1 MIAISISI
9 LYEVIYMFESFSNSE
24 ILSGMITPAVLVSA
38 CASLIFSTA
47 NRLGRIFDR
56 VNLLKSEV
64 ELLLEGKRSF
74 HEQRMVYMRHQ
85 LYVQKK
91 RAVLIQRSM
100 AFLYLATSLFIISSL
115 ALAFTL
121 AFAKDLNWIPT
132 VVALSGGI
140 CLFFASALLFY
151 ESRYNLTF
159 INRQIEFTEFLE
171 RGIQEKLK

>member
-1 MIAISISI
+1 
-9 LYEVIYMFESFSNSE
+9 MFESFSNSE
-24 ILSGMITPAVLVSA
+24 ILSGMITPAVFVSA

-64 ELLLEGKRSF
+64 EMILDGKKNFQNERL
-74 HEQRMVYMRHQ
+74 VYMRHQ
-85 LYVQKK
+85 LAVQKK

-115 ALAFTL
+115 TLAFTL
-121 AFAKDLNWIPT
+121 AFAKDQSWLPT
-132 VVALSGGI
+132 LVAIIGGI
-140 CLFFASALLFY
+140 CLFFASALLIY

-159 INRQIEFTEFLE
+159 INRQIEFTEFLQRE
-171 RGIQEKLK
+171 IKQKKN

>member
-1 MIAISISI
+1 
-9 LYEVIYMFESFSNSE
+9 MFDSFSNSE

-64 ELLLEGKRSF
+64 ELLLEGKRGLQK
-74 HEQRMVYMRHQ
+74 ERMVYLRKQ
-85 LYVQKK
+85 LSVQKK

-100 AFLYLATSLFIISSL
+100 AFLYLATSLFVISSL
-115 ALAFTL
+115 SLAITL
-121 AFAKDLNWIPT
+121 AFAKDLSWIPT
-132 VVALSGGI
+132 VVAISGGI
-140 CLFFASALLFY
+140 CLFLASALLFY

-159 INRQIEFTEFLE
+159 INSQIEFTEFLE
-171 RGIQEKLK
+171 REVQEKKS

>member
-1 MIAISISI
+1 
-9 LYEVIYMFESFSNSE
+9 MFESFTNSE

-64 ELLLEGKRSF
+64 EMILDGKKNF
-74 HEQRMVYMRHQ
+74 QEERMVYLRHQ
-85 LYVQKK
+85 LSVQKK

-115 ALAFTL
+115 TLAFTL
-121 AFAKDLNWIPT
+121 AFAKDLSWLPT
-132 VVALSGGI
+132 IIAIIGGI
-140 CLFFASALLFY
+140 CLFIASALLLY

-171 RGIQEKLK
+171 RGVQKK

>member
-1 MIAISISI
+1 
-9 LYEVIYMFESFSNSE
+9 MFDSFTSSE

-64 ELLLEGKRSF
+64 ELLLDGKKNYQKERL
-74 HEQRMVYMRHQ
+74 VYMRHQ
-85 LYVQKK
+85 LSVQKK

-115 ALAFTL
+115 TLAFTL
-121 AFAKDLNWIPT
+121 AFAKNQTWLATI
-132 VVALSGGI
+132 VAILGGV
-140 CLFFASALLFY
+140 CLFVASALLFY

-159 INRQIEFTEFLE
+159 INRQIEFVEFLE
-171 RGIQEKLK
+171 RELQEK

>member
-1 MIAISISI
+1 
-9 LYEVIYMFESFSNSE
+9 MFESFTNSE

-64 ELLLEGKRSF
+64 EMILDGKKNF
-74 HEQRMVYMRHQ
+74 QEERMVYLRHQ
-85 LYVQKK
+85 LSVQKK

-115 ALAFTL
+115 TLAFTL
-121 AFAKDLNWIPT
+121 AFAKNLSWLPT
-132 VVALSGGI
+132 IIAIIGGI
-140 CLFFASALLFY
+140 CLFIASALLLY

-171 RGIQEKLK
+171 RGVQKK